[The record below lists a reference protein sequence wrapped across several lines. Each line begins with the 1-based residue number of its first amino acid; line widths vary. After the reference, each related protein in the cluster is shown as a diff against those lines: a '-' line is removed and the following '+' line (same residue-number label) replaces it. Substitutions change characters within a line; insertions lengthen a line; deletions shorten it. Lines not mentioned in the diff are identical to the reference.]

1 VSPDPLAV
9 ATGLNVTFTVIDPR
23 GDRMTRAVVLGVD
36 SGTQA
41 TKVLALDVESGDVV
55 ATGRAS
61 HSGNDI
67 QSPHEWWEALRHAV
81 QQVLVPD
88 IEVQSISVAAQQHGC
103 VLIDAN
109 GDVVRPAPLWNN
121 TASAQD
127 AERLNSLMDFVVETG
142 SRLVASFTITKLAHI
157 ARTSPED
164 MARTAAVALPH
175 DWLNYRLTG
184 ELTTDRGDASGTG
197 WWTPKG
203 DSYRRDL
210 LAVAIGAQHAE
221 RIQLPTVRGPEE
233 PAGPLSAEAAGALG
247 LPVGIP
253 VGPGTGD
260 NMAAALG
267 VGAEQG
273 ELIMSLGTS
282 GTAFAVS
289 DTPTSDTRGE
299 VAGFADATG
308 RYLPLT
314 CMLNCTRVL
323 DIVARLFGMERHDAL
338 IRAGAVAPGA
348 DGLILLPYFSG
359 ERTPNLPQA
368 TGTVS
373 GLTTDT
379 ATPHTMVR
387 AALDGVVAGLA
398 YCVDALAGCGIT
410 APRITLVGGG
420 AMHPVWQQAVADA
433 TGLPVEVRAGVE
445 HAARGAGVQAASL
458 VRGESILSVAE
469 QWRPA
474 VVTEVPSRQGMRDA
488 FALETRRHMIQEMM
502 GRSN

>member
-1 VSPDPLAV
+1 
-9 ATGLNVTFTVIDPR
+9 
-23 GDRMTRAVVLGVD
+23 
-36 SGTQA
+36 
-41 TKVLALDVESGDVV
+41 
-55 ATGRAS
+55 
-61 HSGNDI
+61 
-67 QSPHEWWEALRHAV
+67 
-81 QQVLVPD
+81 
-88 IEVQSISVAAQQHGC
+88 
-103 VLIDAN
+103 
-109 GDVVRPAPLWNN
+109 
-121 TASAQD
+121 
-127 AERLNSLMDFVVETG
+127 
-142 SRLVASFTITKLAHI
+142 
-157 ARTSPED
+157 
-164 MARTAAVALPH
+164 
-175 DWLNYRLTG
+175 
-184 ELTTDRGDASGTG
+184 
-197 WWTPKG
+197 
-203 DSYRRDL
+203 
-210 LAVAIGAQHAE
+210 
-221 RIQLPTVRGPEE
+221 
-233 PAGPLSAEAAGALG
+233 
-247 LPVGIP
+247 
-253 VGPGTGD
+253 
-260 NMAAALG
+260 
-267 VGAEQG
+267 
-273 ELIMSLGTS
+273 
-282 GTAFAVS
+282 
-289 DTPTSDTRGE
+289 
-299 VAGFADATG
+299 
-308 RYLPLT
+308 
-314 CMLNCTRVL
+314 MLNCTRVL

-398 YCVDALAGCGIT
+398 YCVDALAGYGIT

-458 VRGESILSVAE
+458 VRGESILSVAK